1 MDLEI
6 NKTIDL
12 LESYID
18 DPQKRLP
25 EQVFLF
31 LSRLTPMIN
40 VDLLIKNQQGQ
51 TLLTWRED
59 NYWAPGWHI
68 PGGIIRFKEKI
79 SDRIKAVALNE
90 LGAKVEFKPKPLAT
104 NEIIHPD
111 RMERGHFISMLYEC
125 TLISPLD
132 ENLKCRNKTPQKGTW
147 AWHDKCPDN
156 LLEVHELYRKFI
168 CK

>member
-1 MDLEI
+1 MDAEI

-18 DPQKRLP
+18 NPQEGLP

-40 VDLLIKNQQGQ
+40 VDLLIKNEQGQ
-51 TLLTWRED
+51 TLLTWRKD

-90 LGAKVEFKPKPLAT
+90 LGAKVKFKTEPLAT
-104 NEIIHPD
+104 NEIIHPA

-125 TLISPLD
+125 TLSSPLD
-132 ENLKCRNKTPQKGTW
+132 EKLKYTTGTPENGAW
-147 AWHDKCPDN
+147 AWHDKCPGN

-168 CK
+168 